1 MVKQSLPNYLRD
13 NIPVTWRTM
22 EEYCNALEKNGISMN
37 LAPFIGHGT
46 IRANVLGF
54 QNRAPN
60 IEELKQMK
68 KFIREAMEQGAFG
81 LSTGLFYAPGS
92 FAQTDEIV
100 ELCREVHSCGGFYAS
115 HIRNEGDYGLDA
127 VKEAIDVGRK
137 SGVPVQIS
145 HLKASGRENWGKMQ
159 TLLNSREKV
168 RDEIENA
175 PTSLDWENLL
185 RSAGYENIMVVSYEP
200 DRNLI
205 GKRIVEIATLLEKDP
220 LNTIFDLIIGAGAQG
235 VSAVYFDMDENDV
248 IQGLQHPNT
257 CVSSDGRAISKN
269 GPFAQM
275 NCHPRWYGTFPR
287 VLGYFVREK
296 QIFPLQTAIRKM
308 TSLPAQKLGL
318 TTRGLIREG
327 YAADLV
333 IFDPT
338 QIKSQATFLVP
349 HNYATGIEFVL
360 VNGVLVFEKGKH
372 TQKKPG
378 QVLKHSQR

>member
-1 MVKQSLPNYLRD
+1 
-13 NIPVTWRTM
+13 
-22 EEYCNALEKNGISMN
+22 
-37 LAPFIGHGT
+37 
-46 IRANVLGF
+46 
-54 QNRAPN
+54 
-60 IEELKQMK
+60 
-68 KFIREAMEQGAFG
+68 
-81 LSTGLFYAPGS
+81 
-92 FAQTDEIV
+92 
-100 ELCREVHSCGGFYAS
+100 
-115 HIRNEGDYGLDA
+115 

-137 SGVPVQIS
+137 SGVSVQIS
-145 HLKASGRENWGKMQ
+145 HLKTSGRENYGNMQ
-159 TLLNSREKV
+159 TLLNCIESARAEGIEVTADVYPWIASSTGLDSGLPVWVHEGGYKKIVERLTDSKTREKV

-220 LNTIFDLIIGAGAQG
+220 LNTIFDLIIGAGEQG

-248 IQGLQHPNT
+248 IHGLQHPNT